1 MSAVHAWGRVTVTG
15 PDGAELVSCVLAGP
29 GDPGLAA
36 VDIVAGLALLAR
48 RHRGR
53 MILTDASSALRELLE
68 LAGLPVEVQRQAER
82 REEPLGVQE
91 REKEVH
97 RGDLPL

>member
-1 MSAVHAWGRVTVTG
+1 MTAVQPWGRVTVTG
-15 PDGAELVSCVLAGP
+15 PDGAELVHCVLAGP

-53 MILTDASSALRELLE
+53 MVLTEASPALRDLIE
-68 LAGLPVEVQRQAER
+68 LAGLPIEVQRQAER
-82 REEPLGVQE
+82 REQSLGIQE
-91 REKEVH
+91 REEEMH
-97 RGDLPL
+97 RGDIPL

>member
-1 MSAVHAWGRVTVTG
+1 MTAVQPWGRVTVTG
-15 PDGAELVSCVLAGP
+15 PDGTELVRCVLAGP

-53 MILTDASSALRELLE
+53 MVLTDASSALRELLE
-68 LAGLPVEVQRQAER
+68 LAGLPIEVQRQAER
-82 REEPLGVQE
+82 REQPLGVQE
-91 REKEVH
+91 REEEMH
-97 RGDLPL
+97 GGDLPL

>member
-1 MSAVHAWGRVTVTG
+1 MTAVQPWGRVTVTG
-15 PDGAELVSCVLAGP
+15 PDGAELARCVLAGP
-29 GDPGLAA
+29 GEPGLGA

-53 MILTDASSALRELLE
+53 MILTDAAPALRELLE
-68 LAGLPVEVQRQAER
+68 LAGLPIEAQGQAER
-82 REEPLGVQE
+82 REQPLGVQE
-91 REKEVH
+91 REEEMH